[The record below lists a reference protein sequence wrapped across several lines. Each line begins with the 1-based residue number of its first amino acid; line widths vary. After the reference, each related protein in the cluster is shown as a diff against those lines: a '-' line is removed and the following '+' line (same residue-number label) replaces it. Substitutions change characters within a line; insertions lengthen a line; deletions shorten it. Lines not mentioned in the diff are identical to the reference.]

1 MIALLGPTNH
11 TRKGSMWWLAAH
23 TIALFSVA
31 TMALAMGF
39 FLLLVAYIKG
49 REFPGVSSGPFSYLG
64 LRKFDVVES
73 ISGSVIQVNQW
84 LVDGLLVSPS

>member
-1 MIALLGPTNH
+1 
-11 TRKGSMWWLAAH
+11 MWWLAAH
-23 TIALFSVA
+23 TITLFSVA

-64 LRKFDVVES
+64 LRGFDVVES
-73 ISGSVIQVNQW
+73 ISGSVIQANQW